1 MAAITEKE
9 FRVALR
15 EHALKAGDYLNTKYI
30 GIPHQ
35 LPPVVKDSHF
45 APPDEDCDD
54 RYVAGDHDYHAC
66 VSLIDGMTYTGHQ
79 QAQVRTLAERYLD
92 KEFGRNWMAEVL
104 CEMFAGHRIDDP
116 EFRKL
121 NESQSLAIAWDD
133 LWPEVDAVLRL
144 TGRCVGSEEGYVN
157 IDDEAMI
164 EESEAIA
171 AGMVIEDG
179 RVVSYEGGADA

>member
-9 FRVALR
+9 FRIALR
-15 EHALKAGDYLNTKYI
+15 EHAMKAGDYLNTKYI

-35 LPPVVKDSHF
+35 RPPVIMDSQF
-45 APPDEDCDD
+45 STPAEYAGDQ
-54 RYVAGDHDYHAC
+54 YVYGDHDFHGC
-66 VSLIDGMTYTGHQ
+66 VSLIDGLTYTGHQ
-79 QAQVRTLAERYLD
+79 QTKVQSMADRYLS
-92 KEFGRNWMAEVL
+92 KEFGRNWIAEVL
-104 CEMFAGHRIDDP
+104 CEMFAGHRMDDP

-157 IDDEAMI
+157 IDD
-164 EESEAIA
+164 
-171 AGMVIEDG
+171 
-179 RVVSYEGGADA
+179 